1 MVRAHTLMANLL
13 LLVAILCCS
22 VAFGF
27 GQLGSSLPT
36 AKEVV
41 ERYDQALG
49 GRDAIMRHR
58 SCTMKGTLELHR
70 HADAM
75 SLTFVYFAMAPY
87 LRLERVTLPNSG
99 GDVLNGFDGESAWS
113 FDPRSG
119 PEIYLGNDRES
130 VKRDADFYYPLD
142 ELSWFKSMET
152 VRIEDFEGRPCYR
165 LHGINNW
172 NKSNDHF
179 YDRDTGLLAG
189 YEFESP
195 LGLTHEIF
203 TDYTKIDGVLFPMR
217 RTVKAKSG
225 SGWTVKQGLNYESVS
240 FNDVD
245 PAVFTPP
252 RAVLNLLRK
261 PGAPL

>member
-1 MVRAHTLMANLL
+1 MVRISTLMVNLL
-13 LLVAILCCS
+13 LTFLCCS

-27 GQLGSSLPT
+27 GHLGSSLPT
-36 AKEVV
+36 AKEIV
-41 ERYDQALG
+41 ERYDRALG
-49 GRDAIMRHR
+49 GRDAIMRHS

-70 HADAM
+70 HADVM
-75 SLTFVYFAMAPY
+75 NLPFVYFAMAPY
-87 LRLERVTLPNSG
+87 QRLERITLPNG
-99 GDVLNGFDGESAWS
+99 AGDVLKGFDGQAAWG

-119 PEIYLGNDRES
+119 PAIYLGDDRES
-130 VKRDADFYYPLD
+130 MKRDADFYYALD

-152 VRIEDFEGRPCYR
+152 VRIEDFEGRSCYR

-179 YDRDTGLLAG
+179 YDRETGLLAG

-203 TDYTKIDGVLFPMR
+203 TDYTKIDGVLFSMKH
-217 RTVKAKSG
+217 TVKAKSG
-225 SGWTVKQGLNYESVS
+225 SGDWTVRQGLSYQSVT

-252 RAVLNLLRK
+252 AAVQNLLRK
-261 PGAPL
+261 PAAPH